1 MDQTYAYNIAVVFCY
16 IVRDDQV
23 LLIRR
28 TAPPEADKYTVVG
41 GKKERGESLAAA
53 CRREVLE
60 ETGLAVGEVSYRG
73 VVSITVEGAAYETLA
88 FYYLTRDFNGEPV
101 PSGEGALEWCGIAD
115 SFHKEGISDY
125 YVNISPYVLDE
136 SRCFSGSAV
145 VGRGGELLS
154 LDIV

>member
-1 MDQTYAYNIAVVFCY
+1 MDTAYAYNIAVVFCY
-16 IVRDDQV
+16 IVKDGRV

-60 ETGLAVGEVSYRG
+60 ETGLTVGEVTYRG
-73 VVSITVEGAAYETLA
+73 VVSIAMEGADYETLA
-88 FYYLTRDFNGEPV
+88 FYYLTRDFTGKPTPSDEGE
-101 PSGEGALEWCGIAD
+101 LEWCDIEE
-115 SFHKEGISDY
+115 STRKVGISGY
-125 YVNISPYVLDE
+125 YVNITPYVLNE
-136 SRCFSGSAV
+136 GRCFSGSAT
-145 VGRGGELLS
+145 VGRDGELLS